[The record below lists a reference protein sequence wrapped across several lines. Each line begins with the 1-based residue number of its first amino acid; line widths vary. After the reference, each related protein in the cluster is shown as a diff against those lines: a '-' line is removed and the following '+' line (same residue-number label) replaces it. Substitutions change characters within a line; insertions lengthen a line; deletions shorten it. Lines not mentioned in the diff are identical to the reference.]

1 MKRNICLLTILLLLS
16 GLAATAD
23 IALARGG
30 DENRQG
36 EQAAEDAGSWKAGDS
51 GSSPEMDSLFNQGF
65 DAARAGDASRG
76 LAKSTEGLALAQKS
90 NNRKMIGLFYTN
102 LGLAYQ
108 RLGQYEKALEYDRQA
123 IAIHRETRSRAWEGY
138 TYNNVGA
145 VYSNLGQYDKAL
157 KYYQQALTIH
167 QESRKRRWET
177 NTLTNI
183 GKVYYRLRQYD
194 KALEYYQQ
202 ALSIYRE
209 IGSRGQQSFRGAGAG
224 KKGRA
229 PGPGKRK
236 NMRRTPEG
244 NTLAASGLVY
254 YRLGQYDKA
263 VDYYRQA
270 LAIHRE
276 DGFRWG
282 EAQDLVYIGQS
293 QRALH
298 QNEKAQEALN
308 EALRIALEIK
318 AAEPL
323 WRCLW
328 NLGEAEAGQGA
339 SAKAISHYEQA
350 LDTIESMRAELS
362 EKSTQTSFMRD
373 KLVVYDRF
381 IRLLVNLHKKDPS
394 AGYDRKSLEVFER
407 KQGRAFL
414 EEMGQSGA
422 RQFAGIPAEVVAKE
436 TDLEDRLDKLQS
448 AGMDQEDSE
457 DEEPDQTKSTEE
469 SIRRVKAAQAALR
482 DEIRNNYPDY
492 YALKYPKPAGLAE
505 LQQNVLQPGEVIL
518 VYGVMEQGTCL
529 WVIDKGRFQLFTI
542 GIGRKELQA
551 KVTDFRNALLIV
563 LDAIERKYS
572 DSRLSQAAQSSMTE
586 VRDRGRELY
595 RLLVPDGAAGMISK
609 AKTLYIVPSSSL
621 YVLPFETLTVTGEAG
636 AKEPRFLVEEHPIA
650 YLSSASLLKILR
662 EGEARKKQTVKNPL
676 LIFANPVYH
685 EREQGPSKQA
695 SGSSSPDNL
704 GAIDDLSPVRDMR
717 SIAYRDIVGGSFPE
731 LPDTEVEAKKIKAIL
746 DAPDQSQPLQLRE
759 AASRTNVFRLNDEKK
774 LDDYR
779 YLVFASHGILPGELD
794 EVRQPA
800 LVLSDPDPKTGQE
813 GFLTMA
819 DVFRLKLNADLVT
832 LSACN
837 TGRGEIQ
844 EGEGVIGLT
853 RAFMYAGTS
862 SISVTLWSVESKSE
876 TAMSTGLF
884 KNLKAAENRA
894 EALRDAKLRLIRGE
908 EGDLYRHPFFWAPL
922 VLFGDGK

>member
-1 MKRNICLLTILLLLS
+1 M
-16 GLAATAD
+16 
-23 IALARGG
+23 
-30 DENRQG
+30 
-36 EQAAEDAGSWKAGDS
+36 
-51 GSSPEMDSLFNQGF
+51 
-65 DAARAGDASRG
+65 
-76 LAKSTEGLALAQKS
+76 
-90 NNRKMIGLFYTN
+90 
-102 LGLAYQ
+102 
-108 RLGQYEKALEYDRQA
+108 
-123 IAIHRETRSRAWEGY
+123 
-138 TYNNVGA
+138 
-145 VYSNLGQYDKAL
+145 
-157 KYYQQALTIH
+157 
-167 QESRKRRWET
+167 
-177 NTLTNI
+177 
-183 GKVYYRLRQYD
+183 
-194 KALEYYQQ
+194 
-202 ALSIYRE
+202 
-209 IGSRGQQSFRGAGAG
+209 
-224 KKGRA
+224 
-229 PGPGKRK
+229 
-236 NMRRTPEG
+236 
-244 NTLAASGLVY
+244 
-254 YRLGQYDKA
+254 
-263 VDYYRQA
+263 
-270 LAIHRE
+270 
-276 DGFRWG
+276 
-282 EAQDLVYIGQS
+282 
-293 QRALH
+293 
-298 QNEKAQEALN
+298 
-308 EALRIALEIK
+308 
-318 AAEPL
+318 
-323 WRCLW
+323 
-328 NLGEAEAGQGA
+328 
-339 SAKAISHYEQA
+339 
-350 LDTIESMRAELS
+350 
-362 EKSTQTSFMRD
+362 
-373 KLVVYDRF
+373 
-381 IRLLVNLHKKDPS
+381 
-394 AGYDRKSLEVFER
+394 
-407 KQGRAFL
+407 
-414 EEMGQSGA
+414 
-422 RQFAGIPAEVVAKE
+422 
-436 TDLEDRLDKLQS
+436 
-448 AGMDQEDSE
+448 
-457 DEEPDQTKSTEE
+457 
-469 SIRRVKAAQAALR
+469 
-482 DEIRNNYPDY
+482 
-492 YALKYPKPAGLAE
+492 
-505 LQQNVLQPGEVIL
+505 LQPGEVIL

-529 WVIDKGRFQLFTI
+529 WAIDKGHFQLFTI
-542 GIGRKELQA
+542 GIGQKELQA

-636 AKEPRFLVEEHPIA
+636 AKEPRFLVEEHPVA

-676 LIFANPVYH
+676 LIFANPVYR
-685 EREQGPSKQA
+685 ERKQGPSKQA
-695 SGSSSPDNL
+695 SGSSSPDKL

-717 SIAYRDIVGGSFPE
+717 SVAYRDIVGGSFPE

-746 DAPDQSQPLQLRE
+746 DAPDRSQPLQLRE

-862 SISVTLWSVESKSE
+862 SISVTLWSVESKSA

-884 KNLKAAENRA
+884 KNLKAGENRA